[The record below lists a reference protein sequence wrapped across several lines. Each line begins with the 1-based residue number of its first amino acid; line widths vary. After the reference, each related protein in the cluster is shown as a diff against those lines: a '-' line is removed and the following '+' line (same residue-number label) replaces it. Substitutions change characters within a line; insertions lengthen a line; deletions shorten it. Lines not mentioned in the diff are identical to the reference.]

1 MQILSKLNL
10 LGWSLAG
17 LLMTACSNQP
27 TTVAN
32 YEVVPMPLEINTTQ
46 QASFLLKSG
55 VTVYYPAGNEKM
67 QRNAEFLASYVKAQT
82 GIELQVQ
89 AGEGGKGGIVLQLGL
104 TNDNPEAYQLKVD
117 ASQVVISSPSEAGV
131 FYGIQT
137 LRKAVDVAEG
147 SNVELPAVEIKDQ
160 PRFGYRGMML
170 DVGRHFFSMDEI
182 KTYIDMM
189 ALHNINRFHWH
200 LSEDQ
205 GWRIEI
211 KKYPKLTEIGS
222 MRKETVIGHNSGK
235 YDGKPYGGFYTQEQA
250 KEIVAYAAER
260 YITVIPEIDLP
271 GHMQAALAAY
281 PELGCT
287 GGPYEVWTQWG
298 VSDNVL
304 CAGNDQT
311 IQFIKDV
318 LAEIVEIFPSEYIHV
333 GGDECPKVK
342 WSTCPKCQARIKA
355 LGLKSDNKHTKEE
368 RLQSYVI
375 HEAEEFL
382 NSKGRKMIGWDE
394 TLEGGLAPNA
404 TVMSWRGEAG
414 GIEAAKQHHDVVMTP
429 NTYLY
434 FDYYQSKDTETEPM
448 AIGGY
453 LPIERVYSY
462 EPMPKSLSPEEQK
475 YIVGVQANLWTEYIP
490 DFKQVQYMV
499 LPRMA
504 ALCESQWCAP
514 EKKNYEA
521 FLQRVSRL
529 VNIYAKNGWNYA
541 THIFDVMLD
550 LKPNTETG
558 TLDAVARTIDNAPI
572 YYTLDGSE
580 PTTASEKYTDV
591 IKIDK
596 PCTLRTVAIRPSG
609 SSKITKDE
617 ISFSKSSMKPITMLQ
632 PINKQYEFSG
642 ATVLVDGMTGNMNYK
657 TGRWI
662 AFYTNDLEAV
672 IDLKE
677 ATEISSM
684 TLHTCVEKGD
694 WIFDTRGITVSVSDD
709 NQTFKEVASEA
720 YPAMKESDPNQIY
733 THELKF
739 DPVKTRYVK
748 VKALSEQK
756 IPSWHG
762 GKGNPG
768 FLFVDEIILN

>member
-104 TNDNPEAYQLKVD
+104 ANDNPEAYQLKVD

-250 KEIVAYAAER
+250 KELVAYAAER

-504 ALCESQWCAP
+504 ALSESQWCAP

-558 TLDAVARTIDNAPI
+558 TLDAVAHTIDNAPI